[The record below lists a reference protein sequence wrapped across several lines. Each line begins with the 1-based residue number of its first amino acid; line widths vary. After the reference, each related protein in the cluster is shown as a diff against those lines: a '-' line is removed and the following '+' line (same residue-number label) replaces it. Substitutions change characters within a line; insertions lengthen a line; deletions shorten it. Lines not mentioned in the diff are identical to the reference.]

1 MAEIRRHPDIS
12 RQPPSESLTRSKA
25 VTLFVVAMITS
36 MSQANDEGAGIE
48 PKTRPTHLPP
58 ITALTIQHNGA
69 TSPASGSTVAQ
80 CATFKLSDQE
90 VRHYLGKAAAVTEQ
104 DYFHMLDWS
113 PCYASGKVTF
123 KNGVTGDWS
132 IQQYRAGSLV
142 LNNGQTLYLYCPEC
156 QANAFQA
163 SDE

>member
-1 MAEIRRHPDIS
+1 MPEIQRHPAIS
-12 RQPPSESLTRSKA
+12 RQTDLLKRSKA
-25 VTLFVVAMITS
+25 VALLILAMITS
-36 MSQANDEGAGIE
+36 TSQANDGGAGIE
-48 PKTRPTHLPP
+48 PKTRATHLPA
-58 ITALTIQHNGA
+58 ITALTLSNNGV
-69 TSPASGSTVAQ
+69 TSPASGEPVAQ

-90 VRHYLGKAAAVTEQ
+90 VRDYIGKAAAVTEQ

-113 PCYASGKVTF
+113 PCYASGTVTF